1 MIFKKI
7 TGHHSIDKRFL
18 IGEVM
23 YNVVTFDYLNKYC
36 IWGSLGK
43 DVLVASN

>member
-1 MIFKKI
+1 MHLFQLMLHLIRLNFCDFKKI

-23 YNVVTFDYLNKYC
+23 YNVVTFDYLNK
-36 IWGSLGK
+36 
-43 DVLVASN
+43 